1 MRQEATSEIDAVTCL
16 NCKAAAVGQ
25 ACQACGQKRIPPD
38 ATSLRHVAGTL
49 VAETQELDGR
59 LPRTL
64 LNLLF
69 HLGRLTVDCLDGRR
83 QRHIRPIPLCLARR
97 AHFFSSTTMSR
108 SIWPGWFPISRR
120 TASSC
125 NLWTG
130 RPGTPAKPGSSSWP
144 SGIRATWRPTSRPA
158 RSWTW
163 GAWVPPCSCSTD
175 AAGSSRRST
184 W

>member
-49 VAETQELDGR
+49 VAETLELDGR

-97 AHFFSSTTMSR
+97 AHFFFLNHDE
-108 SIWPGWFPISRR
+108 PV
-120 TASSC
+120 
-125 NLWTG
+125 NLA
-130 RPGTPAKPGSSSWP
+130 RLVSHQPADSQLLQLVDG
-144 SGIRATWRPTSRPA
+144 
-158 RSWTW
+158 
-163 GAWVPPCSCSTD
+163 
-175 AAGSSRRST
+175 
-184 W
+184 

>member
-1 MRQEATSEIDAVTCL
+1 MQPHDTQVLTSYTCP
-16 NCKAAAVGQ
+16 NCGAAAAGK
-25 ACQACGQKRIPPD
+25 ACQACGQRRIRAD
-38 ATSLRHVAGTL
+38 EMSLRHVAGTL
-49 VAETQELDGR
+49 MAETQELDGR

-144 SGIRATWRPTSRPA
+144 SGIRATWRPTRRP
-158 RSWTW
+158 T
-163 GAWVPPCSCSTD
+163 
-175 AAGSSRRST
+175 
-184 W
+184 